1 MILVV
6 AVALWL
12 FWVAP
17 YMMRQRGAQL
27 GHQGAGVEPASAHT
41 RSTVKTSEGVLLMK
55 ASSSPESLAPA
66 RTTPGGGASAARPV
80 PGRLQIRYGRLGLAA
95 VGLLALLTAV
105 IGGALSAAA
114 LVPAGVP
121 AVAAMAGFG
130 AIAVLR
136 TLAVRDRKAKAAARA
151 AARRSTASLRPSQG
165 PAQPRRGEGTTA
177 PRPQAQVFDA
187 EAAAPKRSTLSAIEL
202 RQAALAVAA
211 EAGDTAAAAAQE
223 AAAREAA
230 AQETWEPVQVP
241 KPTYVGSAKAER
253 PEPAPLAMPEPPKP
267 SAKTSIKQTAPQKA
281 QPEPA
286 AKSPAPAASKG
297 ASALSNLDD
306 VLQRRRA

>member
-27 GHQGAGVEPASAHT
+27 GHQGAGAEPVSAQT

-80 PGRLQIRYGRLGLAA
+80 PGRLKIRYGRLGLAV
-95 VGLLALLTAV
+95 VGLLALLAAV

-114 LVPAGVP
+114 LVSAWVP
-121 AVAAMAGFG
+121 SVAAMAGFG

-151 AARRSTASLRPSQG
+151 AARRRTASPRPSQG
-165 PAQPRRGEGTTA
+165 PAEQRRAEGATT

-187 EAAAPKRSTLSAIEL
+187 EAAAPKRSTLSAVEL

-211 EAGDTAAAAAQE
+211 EAGDTAAAAAQ
-223 AAAREAA
+223 EAA

-286 AKSPAPAASKG
+286 AKSAAPAASKG
-297 ASALSNLDD
+297 TSALSNLDD